1 MQGTLRAPVE
11 ASLAERIGIYPG
23 TFDPITFGHMDIIR
37 RAARLVD
44 RLVVGVAEQS
54 SKTPVFSVEERCR
67 LIESEVGGI
76 EGGTV
81 VVMGFDGLM
90 VDFAERVKA
99 GVIFRGLRAVSD
111 FDYEFQMVGMNARL
125 KPHIQTVFLMA
136 EPEHHFISASLVRQ
150 IGGLG
155 GDVRAFV
162 PAGVAQ
168 ALARRMA
175 SKD

>member
-1 MQGTLRAPVE
+1 MADQ
-11 ASLAERIGIYPG
+11 RIGIYPG
-23 TFDPITFGHMDIIR
+23 TFDPITFGHMDIIA

-44 RLVVGVAEQS
+44 RLIVGVAQQS
-54 SKTPVFSVEERCR
+54 TKTPIFSVEERCR
-67 LIESEVGGI
+67 LISEEVKGLDGGK
-76 EGGTV
+76 V

-90 VDFAERVKA
+90 VEFAESVKA
-99 GVIFRGLRAVSD
+99 SVIFRGLRAVSD

-150 IGGLG
+150 VGRLG
-155 GDVRAFV
+155 GDVRQFV
-162 PAGVAQ
+162 PERVAQ

-175 SKD
+175 NKD

>member
-1 MQGTLRAPVE
+1 VE
-11 ASLAERIGIYPG
+11 AALAQERIGIYPG

-37 RAARLVD
+37 RAAKLVD
-44 RLVVGVAEQS
+44 RLVVGVARHS
-54 SKTPVFSVEERCR
+54 SKTPIFSVEERCR
-67 LIESEVGGI
+67 LIENEVGGL

-81 VVMGFDGLM
+81 VVTGFDGLM
-90 VDFAERVKA
+90 VEFAESVHA

-150 IGGLG
+150 IGSLG
-155 GDVRAFV
+155 GDVRSFV
-162 PAGVAQ
+162 PAGVAK
-168 ALARRMA
+168 ALAGRLA
-175 SKD
+175 NTDD